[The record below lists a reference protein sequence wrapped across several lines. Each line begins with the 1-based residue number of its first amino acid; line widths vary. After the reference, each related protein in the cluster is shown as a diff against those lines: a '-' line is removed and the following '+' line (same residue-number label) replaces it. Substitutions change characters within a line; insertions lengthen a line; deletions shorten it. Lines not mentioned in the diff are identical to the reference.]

1 MARPQSAEA
10 KQFQDDPVMIERA
23 IDMIADG
30 AYLRDIQ
37 AETGLDKRRISEILR
52 RHPDYP
58 SAKLVAID
66 NQLDDAQKA
75 LKDATEMTDIAQAR
89 ERFKAAA
96 WRAEHEMPQL
106 FSTQRML
113 VTTNLPVQL
122 DAMPQL
128 ELARRVAW
136 ILTSG
141 AAAARAQAQAQL
153 ALPAPGPEPAT

>member
-1 MARPQSAEA
+1 MNYDFLSIGPGVQETAGAASAL
-10 KQFQDDPVMIERA
+10 FVI
-23 IDMIADG
+23 
-30 AYLRDIQ
+30 
-37 AETGLDKRRISEILR
+37 
-52 RHPDYP
+52 PDNA
-58 SAKLVAID
+58 SGVRAKLVAID

-153 ALPAPGPEPAT
+153 ALPAPGPEPETDLPTE